1 MMGVFVGGFYFGD
14 TEIYRRKNTLFMSG
28 DRWPAEFPA
37 SLTPTEKKTKG
48 RRPCGS
54 EFPKKT
60 QNQTQTSARRRGQRT
75 PGRGKYLAK
84 GQKKAV
90 AR

>member
-37 SLTPTEKKTKG
+37 SLTPTEKKT
-48 RRPCGS
+48 
-54 EFPKKT
+54 
-60 QNQTQTSARRRGQRT
+60 
-75 PGRGKYLAK
+75 
-84 GQKKAV
+84 
-90 AR
+90 